1 MSTVKLDIEL
11 IKLENRPEHNIV
23 VGMSHFI
30 KTVEDVHELMVNCV
44 PGAKFGLAFCEA
56 SGSRLIRTT
65 GTDDNLEKEAVRMA
79 KLLSAGH
86 VFVLVMQDMFPIN
99 ILPRLKQVPEIVNI
113 FCATANPVQ
122 VVVAETEQGRGVMGV
137 IDGGA
142 SLGVESEGDA
152 VERKE
157 FLRKI
162 GYKG

>member
-1 MSTVKLDIEL
+1 MKNSINLEL
-11 IKLENRPEHNIV
+11 IQLNNNPEHNVI

-44 PGAKFGLAFCEA
+44 PSAKFGMAFCEA
-56 SGSRLIRTT
+56 SGPRLIRKS
-65 GTDDNLEKEAVRMA
+65 GTEESLVAEALRMA

-86 VFVLVMQDMFPIN
+86 VFVLVMKDMFPIN
-99 ILPRLKQVPEIVNI
+99 ILPRLKQVPEIVTI

-122 VVVAETEQGRGVMGV
+122 VVIAETDQGRGVMGV

-142 SLGVESEGDA
+142 SVGEENAEDL
-152 VERKE
+152 VERKD

-162 GYKG
+162 GYKV

>member
-1 MSTVKLDIEL
+1 MVKNEFTMEL
-11 IKLENRPEHNIV
+11 VELKNIPEHNVI

-56 SGSRLIRTT
+56 SGPRLIRTS
-65 GTDDNLEKEAVRMA
+65 GTEKVLVDEATRMA

-86 VFVLVMQDMFPIN
+86 VFVLVMKDMFPIN

-113 FCATANPVQ
+113 FCATANPLQ
-122 VVVAETEQGRGVMGV
+122 VVIAETDQGRGLMGV

-142 SLGVESEGDA
+142 SVGEEKTEEVRD
-152 VERKE
+152 RKD

-162 GYKG
+162 GYKI